1 MSAFRVFAA
10 LVVICLLTSCE
21 RQASTAIQTVAPGTN
36 QRSFQVK
43 GVVLAVKPLEK
54 TIEIKHEAIPDYM
67 PAMTMPFD
75 VKDTNILAGI
85 EPGETVSFRMVVTD
99 TEGWIDQ
106 IQKLA
111 GPPAATNATTQVQP
125 HRVTDVQPLA
135 IGDPLPDYQFTN
147 QFGEPI
153 STSQFKGDAL
163 AITFIFTRCPFP
175 NFCPRTSNGFAETQ
189 KKLLASATTTNWH
202 LLTITIDPEFDKPA
216 QLKAYAQ
223 GYNYDPAHWTF
234 ATGDPDQIPSFGA
247 RFGQY
252 FLKDITGSI
261 SHNLRVVV
269 VDASGHLQNVLT
281 GNQWT
286 SDELAAEMRKAASR

>member
-1 MSAFRVFAA
+1 MSVCRLLVA
-10 LVVICLLTSCE
+10 LASIGLLTSCE
-21 RQASTAIQTVAPGTN
+21 RPASTAIQTVPPGTN

-43 GVVLAVKPLEK
+43 GVVLAVKPKEK

-75 VKDTNILAGI
+75 VKDTNILTGV
-85 EPGETVSFRMVVTD
+85 EVGETVSFRMVVTD

-111 GPPAATNATTQVQP
+111 GPPAATNATIAVQP
-125 HRVTDVQPLA
+125 RRVTDVQPLA

-147 QFGEPI
+147 QLGEPI
-153 STSQFKGDAL
+153 RTAQFKGDAL

-216 QLKAYAQ
+216 MLKAYAQ

-234 ATGDPDQIPSFGA
+234 ATGDVDQIASLGA

-269 VDASGHLQNVLT
+269 VDASGHLQRVLT
-281 GNQWT
+281 GNEWT
-286 SDELAAEMRKAASR
+286 GDELADEMSKAAQR